1 MSIEVK
7 KITDPAFKK
16 YGRVI
21 TGYDCEELI
30 KKMGE
35 TECPEDAVIYVPSD
49 AALEALPVAK
59 DFTDSLFG
67 GLPMQIGYCNGNN
80 KLLNAVE
87 YHRSSEFN
95 VACTDLIMLWGSEQD
110 IEDDYTYDTSNIE
123 AFLIPAGT
131 MIECYATALH
141 YAPCSVDGQCFRCVV
156 ALPRD
161 TNLDLVVTPDVCK
174 EDPLLVARNK
184 WLIAHED
191 AAIPGA
197 FNGLKGVNVS
207 VD

>member
-131 MIECYATALH
+131 MIECYATTLH
-141 YAPCSVDGQCFRCVV
+141 YAPCGVDGQGFKCVV
-156 ALPRD
+156 VLPKG
-161 TNLDLVVTPDVCK
+161 TNLDVVNTHATA
-174 EDPLLVARNK
+174 EDKLLAASNK

-191 AAIPGA
+191 AHIDGA
-197 FNGLKGVNVS
+197 FNGLRGENITV
-207 VD
+207 